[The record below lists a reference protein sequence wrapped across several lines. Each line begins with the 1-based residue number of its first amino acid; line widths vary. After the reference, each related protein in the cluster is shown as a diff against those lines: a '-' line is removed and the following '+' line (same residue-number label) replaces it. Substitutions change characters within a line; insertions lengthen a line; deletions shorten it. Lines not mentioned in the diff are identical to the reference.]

1 MGCSDSINNTLIVA
15 QKFKKMTNYESA
27 ILEILDL
34 YIKVNSLNQDSY
46 LECYLIN
53 VQSIPNFFSI
63 LNKYIQNTLD
73 SLDLDATKDLEE
85 YELEKNIQIYDNE
98 NICKEVLESNDG
110 RNEFILAGDTFEK
123 EMEISQG
130 NKVKIEK
137 INSELKISFNESMSK
152 MIFVTKTYISFKFTK
167 LEAITS
173 GVYENIN
180 IIKEIDDMNRRDSF
194 LLSRIVDSFIN
205 IDYFKEFFL
214 SNQQKIKQNINNYQI
229 SNIFLDM
236 IGIADNEKN
245 KKNKKILELSKL
257 IEEKGLLKE
266 SNFLIQSLIRNF
278 NNEFDNSISFSCLFS
293 INNISYFFCS
303 RCNTFYNINNSR
315 ICTMEF
321 NLDNIRNFCGYN
333 KINLFNC
340 FNYKICKIQNQNL
353 YCYKC
358 NNEIISNNIFY
369 KIQSFPKIL
378 VIILDRNNNHD
389 SNNRIEFDVEYNIN
403 LNYISY
409 IENINVNY
417 CLVGFISYK
426 QDEYNGHYIAFC
438 KEVNSNKWIC
448 YDQYYQND
456 VNNDDMKDIHTPFI
470 LFYSLQN

>member
-1 MGCSDSINNTLIVA
+1 MGCNTNNTLIVA
-15 QKFKKMTNYESA
+15 QKLKKRISFYESA
-27 ILEILDL
+27 ISEISEL
-34 YIKVNSLNQDSY
+34 YKKVNSLNQDSY

-53 VQSIPNFFSI
+53 VQSIPNFNFFSI
-63 LNKYIQNTLD
+63 LNKYNQNILD
-73 SLDLDATKDLEE
+73 TKKDLEE
-85 YELEKNIQIYDNE
+85 YELEENIQIYDNE

-123 EMEISQG
+123 KMEISQG

-137 INSELKISFNESMSK
+137 INSEMKICFNESMSK
-152 MIFVTKTYISFKFTK
+152 MIFVTKTNISFKFTK

-321 NLDNIRNFCGYN
+321 NLDNIRNFCDYN

-340 FNYKICKIQNQNL
+340 FNYKTCEIQYQNL
-353 YCYKC
+353 CCYNC
-358 NNEIISNNIFY
+358 NNKIFNNIFY
-369 KIQSFPKIL
+369 RIQTFPKIL
-378 VIILDRNNNHD
+378 VIILDRNNNYD
-389 SNNRIEFDVEYNIN
+389 SNKRIEFNIEYNIN
-403 LNYISY
+403 LDYISY
-409 IENINVNY
+409 IQNIKAY
-417 CLVGFISYK
+417 YSLIGFISY
-426 QDEYNGHYIAFC
+426 NGQYIAFC
-438 KEVNSNKWIC
+438 KEVNTNKWFC
-448 YDQYYQND
+448 YDQYYKKE
-456 VNNDDMKDIHTPFI
+456 VNNNNIKDIHTPYI

>member
-1 MGCSDSINNTLIVA
+1 MGCNTNNTLIVA
-15 QKFKKMTNYESA
+15 QKLKKRISFYESA
-27 ILEILDL
+27 ISEISEL
-34 YIKVNSLNQDSY
+34 YKKVNKF
-46 LECYLIN
+46 YLIN
-53 VQSIPNFFSI
+53 VQSITNFFSI
-63 LNKYIQNTLD
+63 LNKYNQNILD
-73 SLDLDATKDLEE
+73 TKKDLEE
-85 YELEKNIQIYDNE
+85 YELEENIQIYDNE

-123 EMEISQG
+123 KMEISQG

-137 INSELKISFNESMSK
+137 INSEMKICFNESMSK
-152 MIFVTKTYISFKFTK
+152 MIFVTKTNISFKFTK

-194 LLSRIVDSFIN
+194 LLSRIVDSLIN
-205 IDYFKEFFL
+205 INYFNEFFL

-321 NLDNIRNFCGYN
+321 NLDNIRNFCDYN
-333 KINLFNC
+333 KINKIKLFNC
-340 FNYKICKIQNQNL
+340 FKYKICKIQNQNL

-409 IENINVNY
+409 IENINVYY

-456 VNNDDMKDIHTPFI
+456 VNIDDMKDIHTPFI

>member
-63 LNKYIQNTLD
+63 LNKYT
-73 SLDLDATKDLEE
+73 LDLDATKDLEE

-98 NICKEVLESNDG
+98 K
-110 RNEFILAGDTFEK
+110 
-123 EMEISQG
+123 MEISQG

-137 INSELKISFNESMSK
+137 INSEMKISFNESMSK

-293 INNISYFFCS
+293 ILIIAGFALW
-303 RCNTFYNINNSR
+303 
-315 ICTMEF
+315 
-321 NLDNIRNFCGYN
+321 NLI
-333 KINLFNC
+333 
-340 FNYKICKIQNQNL
+340 
-353 YCYKC
+353 
-358 NNEIISNNIFY
+358 
-369 KIQSFPKIL
+369 
-378 VIILDRNNNHD
+378 
-389 SNNRIEFDVEYNIN
+389 
-403 LNYISY
+403 
-409 IENINVNY
+409 
-417 CLVGFISYK
+417 
-426 QDEYNGHYIAFC
+426 
-438 KEVNSNKWIC
+438 
-448 YDQYYQND
+448 
-456 VNNDDMKDIHTPFI
+456 
-470 LFYSLQN
+470 